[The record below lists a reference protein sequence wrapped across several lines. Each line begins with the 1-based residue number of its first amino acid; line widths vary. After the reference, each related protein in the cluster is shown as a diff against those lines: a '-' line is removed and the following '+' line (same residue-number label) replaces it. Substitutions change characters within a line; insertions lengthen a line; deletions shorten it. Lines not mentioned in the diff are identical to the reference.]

1 LSSQDHSTLSSKPAS
16 AYLILLLGVFAVST
30 ASIFIRFAQK
40 EVPSLIIATYRMAL
54 AGLLLAPGALW
65 RERTG
70 FIKLTGATLKDIL
83 IAGFFLALHFASWIG
98 SLEYTSVVNSVV
110 LVTTTPLWVAL
121 ASPLILKE
129 PVSSNTFWGLGLALI
144 GGVVVGLSST
154 CSISLEGITCAF
166 GGAFFEG
173 KAALGNF
180 MALSGAW
187 FAAGYL
193 IAGRRARRE
202 LHLLAYTF
210 RVYSIAG
217 IILIILTLVF
227 AFTGMQNNGLRLIE
241 LFADYPSNSFLW
253 LVLLAIVPQI
263 IGHTAFNWSLA
274 YLPATFVSVALLG
287 EPIGSTLLAMVFLSE
302 APTALQLFGAVLILS
317 GIVISSRQNRIKK

>member
-1 LSSQDHSTLSSKPAS
+1 
-16 AYLILLLGVFAVST
+16 
-30 ASIFIRFAQK
+30 
-40 EVPSLIIATYRMAL
+40 
-54 AGLLLAPGALW
+54 
-65 RERTG
+65 
-70 FIKLTGATLKDIL
+70 
-83 IAGFFLALHFASWIG
+83 
-98 SLEYTSVVNSVV
+98 
-110 LVTTTPLWVAL
+110 
-121 ASPLILKE
+121 
-129 PVSSNTFWGLGLALI
+129 
-144 GGVVVGLSST
+144 
-154 CSISLEGITCAF
+154 
-166 GGAFFEG
+166 
-173 KAALGNF
+173 
-180 MALSGAW
+180 
-187 FAAGYL
+187 L